1 MSHFELPLVLFTVLS
16 QAAAGVVWVVAFKG
30 GDTPSRGPVLLSAAF
45 LGLGLAG
52 SLFHLGH
59 PTMAPTALR
68 NLGSAWLSFEILAS
82 GLFFACVLA
91 GAVIQSKIWRIL
103 TSVSGALM
111 VAASGLTYAAAGY
124 PSHYNALPTLLFFLT
139 AIILGLSW
147 GRRFVPANGRPG
159 TARLLGAVL
168 LVALILNLAA
178 PCLWANGSMAA
189 RMTAAAFASSPFFWL
204 YLVAALG
211 LPMVLIFKRL
221 QIPTWMPVYLLAGEL
236 LGRMLFFG
244 LPTHSAVTLGWIN

>member
-1 MSHFELPLVLFTVLS
+1 MSEYELPLVLFTVLS
-16 QAAAGVVWVVAFKG
+16 QAAVGVAWVAAFKREASAG
-30 GDTPSRGPVLLSAAF
+30 RAPALLSAVL
-45 LGLGLAG
+45 LGLGLAA
-52 SLFHLGH
+52 SLLHLGH
-59 PTMAPTALR
+59 PTMAATALR
-68 NLGSAWLSFEILAS
+68 NLGTAWLSMEILTA
-82 GLFFACVLA
+82 GLFFALVLA
-91 GAVIQSKIWRIL
+91 GAVFRKKIL
-103 TSVSGALM
+103 EVLGAAAGALM
-111 VAASGLTYAAAGY
+111 VVASGLTYAAMGY

-147 GRRFVPANGRPG
+147 GWRFVPEDDQPG

-168 LVALILNLAA
+168 LVAMVLNLVV
-178 PCLWANGSMAA
+178 PCFWANGATAA
-189 RMTAAAFASSPFFWL
+189 RMTAAAFASSPLFWL

-244 LPTHSAVTLGWIN
+244 LPVHSAVTLGWIN